1 MPPMTRRRATPASPE
16 SWEPTRR
23 MGGKRFVRQNTRE
36 AITSCRLGF
45 SFRSFVFRPSFF
57 ITSFL
62 YFFICLLY
70 PLVFWD
76 FTFILFFYFLYFIFY
91 FFFFQESQQMQ
102 LCQVVLG
109 FGVEERYF
117 QLLHHSSATLFYFG
131 WKGILKCFLCWTR
144 CPLGKNT
151 HRRLCGRVHASS
163 SLLSLHA
170 SAHF

>member
-36 AITSCRLGF
+36 SDHQLPAGF
-45 SFRSFVFRPSFF
+45 FFPSLILSFL

-62 YFFICLLY
+62 CFFISLLC

-76 FTFILFFYFLYFIFY
+76 FTFILFFIFY
-91 FFFFQESQQMQ
+91 ILFFISFFQESQQMQ

-117 QLLHHSSATLFYFG
+117 QLLHHSSATLLYFG

-144 CPLGKNT
+144 CPFGKNT

-163 SLLSLHA
+163 SFLSLHA